1 MRRQTRRT
9 RDGKNSGT
17 ASRASFLRSPCLDL
31 IAKFCL
37 FATWRGRRGVMR
49 DDHERARR
57 AEPRLCKCVL
67 QSLHRREASVKPP
80 RVRTAAA
87 SFLRQLDYSLR
98 GGCNV
103 PNEDP
108 PCERDSPGLIMR

>member
-1 MRRQTRRT
+1 MSVLVELNLVSASACCKVFI
-9 RDGKNSGT
+9 DGKP
-17 ASRASFLRSPCLDL
+17 RS
-31 IAKFCL
+31 
-37 FATWRGRRGVMR
+37 
-49 DDHERARR
+49 
-57 AEPRLCKCVL
+57 
-67 QSLHRREASVKPP
+67 SPP
-80 RVRTAAA
+80 PVRTAEA